1 MGLNEGTNATY
12 IGISDGKISLRVKES
27 TPGAIQ
33 IVNKES
39 GKVSWMKY
47 YRSITGYLTGIV
59 NKPDKFND
67 KAYNWHLTIV
77 DGDDTYIMQ
86 VRERSGYGRSLMKS
100 LPNVDFNEKI
110 TFSPYVKVVDDK
122 KRGTL
127 YLQQRGEN
135 VDWFFTQEH
144 PNGLPE
150 LEKRVDARGNVT
162 YDDSV
167 VLDFFL
173 KYVESVIQPRIE
185 AANRKRLGEL
195 PKEEPV
201 TDGDDSTAWMEREHE
216 RQVAAIRTE
225 QAATPVSQ
233 TPPARSFARTQ
244 SPRQTFSDGMPIPD
258 DMPADLPF

>member
-47 YRSITGYLTGIV
+47 YRSITGYLAGIV

-135 VDWFFTQEH
+135 VDWYFTQEH

-150 LEKRVDARGNVT
+150 LEKRIDARGNVT
-162 YDDSV
+162 YDCLLYTS
-167 VLDFFL
+167 
-173 KYVESVIQPRIE
+173 P
-185 AANRKRLGEL
+185 
-195 PKEEPV
+195 
-201 TDGDDSTAWMEREHE
+201 
-216 RQVAAIRTE
+216 
-225 QAATPVSQ
+225 
-233 TPPARSFARTQ
+233 
-244 SPRQTFSDGMPIPD
+244 SPRD
-258 DMPADLPF
+258 A